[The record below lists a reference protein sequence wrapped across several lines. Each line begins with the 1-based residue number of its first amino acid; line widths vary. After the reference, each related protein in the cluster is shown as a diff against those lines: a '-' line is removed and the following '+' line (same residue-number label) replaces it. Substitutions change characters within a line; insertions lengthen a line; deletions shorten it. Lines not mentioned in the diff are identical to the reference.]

1 MTNIYYKITKYMK
14 GLTFF
19 KLISP
24 YKEDRTKNCGLLG
37 TEIDDNFFNLKEND
51 IKDAYLEN
59 DTLVMERINGDI
71 IRITGITEGCAK
83 DLDIKYDAEQGALII
98 TNNGATTMVTGFTT
112 PQQISMQ
119 IFSDNTIDGKGTM
132 EKPLSLSPLFMTGQY
147 KPATKVIDMTKNE
160 RLPDPKTLSVGDRY
174 VTIESISDFGYL
186 YDYNGVSKISADL
199 RDSCSPWRVPTK
211 EDWDNMLNAVEP
223 RVEDRNH
230 DKVNSNKYLGRFA
243 GKLLKSVNFWKLE
256 SNCPDPCD
264 PCNPCNPCI
273 NGNCAQGMSNLGSYS
288 KDVTYDIG
296 CEEQD
301 PYCEPVCG
309 TIHPHTFPCKPDPYP
324 NRGIDKYG
332 FAAVPAGYGDDGN
345 QINYFG
351 ERGWYWTATNSQCL
365 NAYTKRFEYD
375 KSTVFQEI
383 IGVNNLLSLRLVKD
397 YDGDNYN
404 ERENILGCEYST
416 VLMPSKDGK
425 AIWTSTN
432 IAFTN
437 RYYNPVAPNNGIGLT
452 YTKKFFINEW
462 NGKRWLK
469 NELRDG
475 ESIVFHRA
483 PNGENDVE
491 YRAINGQLVN
501 VSELVYDNVIETV
514 KPDLDEIRG
523 LLSAE
528 VVRAKE
534 AERNLQVNIDTETAR
549 AVQAENRLQSNIDS
563 EVERAVSV
571 ETDLQN
577 QINEEVQNR
586 VSGDEKNAEDIKALN
601 DSLVNAITT
610 ITEKVTEGF
619 NALANSIVKETEE
632 RKSSDEA
639 LNTKIESETQRA
651 TEAEQNLSDRI
662 DLVEENGTAN
672 LEAVKA
678 LIKVE
683 EDRAIEAE
691 LKLDEKIAKVNEDL
705 LFETERALDAEEDL
719 NAKIDAE
726 IERSTT
732 KDIELENK
740 VNTIDSTV
748 SGEIERLN
756 VISDKLDAE
765 IDRSVKQDELI
776 TERLIETSG
785 HTFSASEGKMV
796 LNTINPENKITV
808 ELDFDFGT
816 F

>member
-1 MTNIYYKITKYMK
+1 MK

-59 DTLVMERINGDI
+59 DTLVMERINGDV

-98 TNNGATTMVTGFTT
+98 TNDGVTTMVTGFTT
-112 PQQISMQ
+112 PQQINMQ

-160 RLPDPKTLSVGDRY
+160 KLPDPKTLSVGDRY

-223 RVEDRNH
+223 RPEDRNH

-256 SNCPDPCD
+256 SNYPDCCDPCD
-264 PCNPCNPCI
+264 PCHHDCCN
-273 NGNCAQGMSNLGSYS
+273 NLGGYS

-309 TIHPHTFPCKPDPYP
+309 TIHNHCHPCKPDPYP

-345 QINYFG
+345 QIGYFG

-404 ERENILGCEYST
+404 ERESILGSEYST
-416 VLMPSKDGK
+416 VLMPSKNGK
-425 AIWTSTN
+425 TIWTSTN

-452 YTKKFFINEW
+452 YTKKFFVNEW

-475 ESIVFHRA
+475 ESIVFHKA

-501 VSELVYDNVIETV
+501 VSELIYDNVIETV
-514 KPDLDEIRG
+514 KPDLDNIRG
-523 LLSAE
+523 LISAE

-549 AVQAENRLQSNIDS
+549 AVQAENKLQSNIDA
-563 EVERAVSV
+563 EIERATIV
-571 ETDLQN
+571 ESNLQN
-577 QINEEVQNR
+577 QISEEVQNR
-586 VSGDEKNAEDIKALN
+586 VLGDEKNAQDIKAVN
-601 DSLVNAITT
+601 DSLINAVNT
-610 ITEKVTEGF
+610 ITEKVSEGF
-619 NALANSIVKETEE
+619 KALADSISKESEE
-632 RKSSDEA
+632 RKASDEN
-639 LNTKIESETQRA
+639 LNAKIDIETQRA
-651 TEAEQNLSDRI
+651 IEAEQNLSDRI
-662 DLVEENGTAN
+662 DSIEESSTAN
-672 LEAVKA
+672 LDAIKA
-678 LIKVE
+678 LIKDE
-683 EDRAIEAE
+683 ETRAIEAE
-691 LKLDEKIAKVNEDL
+691 LKLDEKITKVNEDL
-705 LFETERALDAEEDL
+705 LFESERALDAEEDL
-719 NAKIDAE
+719 NAKITSEIERSIAKDDELSNKISEIDSTVSSEKNRLDEISNKLDSE
-726 IERSTT
+726 IERST
-732 KDIELENK
+732 EQ
-740 VNTIDSTV
+740 
-748 SGEIERLN
+748 
-756 VISDKLDAE
+756 DK
-765 IDRSVKQDELI
+765 LI
-776 TERLIETSG
+776 TEKLISSNG

-796 LNTINPENKITV
+796 LNTINPKNKITI

>member
-1 MTNIYYKITKYMK
+1 MTNIYYKIIKNMK

-83 DLDIKYDAEQGALII
+83 DLDIKYNAEEGALIV
-98 TNNGATTMVTGFTT
+98 TNNGVTTMVTGFTT
-112 PQQISMQ
+112 PQQINMQ
-119 IFSDNTIDGKGTM
+119 IFSNNTLEGKGTS
-132 EKPLSLSPLFMTGQY
+132 ENPLSVSPLFMTGQY
-147 KPATKVIDMTKNE
+147 KPANRVIDMTKNE
-160 RLPDPKTLSVGDRY
+160 KLPDPKTLSVGDRY

-223 RVEDRNH
+223 RLEDRNH

-243 GKLLKSVNFWKLE
+243 GKLLKSTNFWKLE
-256 SNCPDPCD
+256 SNYPDCD
-264 PCNPCNPCI
+264 CSHDCGCDH
-273 NGNCAQGMSNLGSYS
+273 NCGCHNMSDLGSYS
-288 KDVTYDIG
+288 KDVSYEIG
-296 CEEQD
+296 CEQQD

-309 TIHPHTFPCKPDPYP
+309 TIHNHCHPCKPDPYP
-324 NRGIDKYG
+324 NKGIDKYG
-332 FAAVPAGYGDDGN
+332 LAIVPAGYGDDGN

-404 ERENILGCEYST
+404 ERESILGCEYST
-416 VLMPSKDGK
+416 VLMPSKNGK
-425 AIWTSTN
+425 TIWTSTN

-452 YTKKFFINEW
+452 YSKKFFINEW

-469 NELRDG
+469 NELKDG
-475 ESIVFHRA
+475 DSIVLHRA
-483 PNGENDVE
+483 PSGENNVE
-491 YRAINGQLVN
+491 YRAINGQLIN
-501 VSELVYDNVIETV
+501 VAELVYDNVIETV
-514 KPDLDEIRG
+514 KPDLDNVKG
-523 LLSAE
+523 LIAAE

-534 AERNLQVNIDTETAR
+534 AERNLQVNIDSETAR
-549 AVQAENRLQSNIDS
+549 AVQAENRLQSNIDN
-563 EVERAVSV
+563 
-571 ETDLQN
+571 LQN
-577 QINEEVQNR
+577 QLDDEIQDRIN
-586 VSGDEKNAEDIKALN
+586 GDNKNAADIQSLN
-601 DSLVNAITT
+601 DALVNAINT

-619 NALANSIVKETEE
+619 TTLANSIAKETEE
-632 RKSSDEA
+632 RIEGDNALDE
-639 LNTKIESETQRA
+639 KITNEVTRA

-662 DLVEENGTAN
+662 DSIEETSAAN
-672 LEAVKA
+672 LETIKA
-678 LIKVE
+678 LIKQE

-691 LKLDEKIAKVNEDL
+691 IKLDEKITKVNEDL
-705 LFETERALDAEEDL
+705 LFESERALDAEEDL

-726 IERSTT
+726 ITRSTN
-732 KDIELENK
+732 KDEELESKINK
-740 VNTIDSTV
+740 IDETV
-748 SGEIERLN
+748 TSEQNRLN
-756 VISDKLDAE
+756 EVSDKLDQE
-765 IDRSVKQDELI
+765 IARSIEQDTLI
-776 TERLIETSG
+776 TEKLITPNG
-785 HTFSASEGKMV
+785 HTFNVTDGKMV